1 MLTPLVARALALVAL
16 TAVATTTTTA
26 HAGTVQIQPNVDY
39 NRLSW
44 VSISFDSGRS
54 RQGELAGQLRLHRT
68 GGTDASVKAANDFLA
83 FCIEP
88 TEYLTASTL
97 TVGALATGDTAQ
109 GGMGTAKAR
118 AIARMFAGVLPDI
131 GRSVAN
137 DVGAALQVSIW
148 EIERET
154 TGQYALDTGSLRAS
168 ASPQIATLASQYLAY
183 ANANGH
189 GPQLYTLRALTVTG
203 AQDQLG
209 QVPEPAAFCV
219 LGLGLAGLIAAR
231 RRAR

>member
-1 MLTPLVARALALVAL
+1 MRIRPTARALALAAL
-16 TAVATTTTTA
+16 TAVATTATTTA

-44 VSISFDSGRS
+44 VSISFNGGRS
-54 RQGELAGQLRLHRT
+54 WQSELAGQLRLHRT

-88 TEYLTASTL
+88 TEYLTTSTL

-109 GGMGTAKAR
+109 GGMGAAKAR

-154 TGQYALDTGSLRAS
+154 TGQYALDTGSLRVA

-183 ANANGH
+183 ANGH

-219 LGLGLAGLIAAR
+219 LGLGLAGLMAAR
-231 RRAR
+231 RRAS